1 MSIETDLSTSPYFD
15 DYQESKDYYKI
26 LFQPSVPV
34 QVRELNQLQT
44 ILQKQIE
51 KFGDTILKRGTI
63 ISGCQFSFHTAIP
76 YVKLRDTTTR
86 NTAANV
92 SAYEGLFVRN
102 SANLVS
108 RVIASNTGF
117 EGQDPDLKTLYLE
130 YVNNG
135 DSGDVSKYANGQI
148 LTVYNN
154 EYRIHNVT
162 INGGSSGFSNS
173 DSLVILSAIEV
184 QNTTGGTQF
193 ANGGVFNSGDVI
205 TQDSTQARAEI
216 ISVNNTANTS
226 AVVLRIKPIAG
237 ELAISNSDSWS
248 FSTGFNIVSDGGV
261 EGVVSGFIGEG
272 ATGSI
277 TTSGTG
283 IVANVAVATQG
294 SGYYVEP
301 YATVSTTTASNT
313 QINSLDLRADNFVA
327 NVVVATVRDSAGFA
341 YGVSVS
347 EGTIYQK
354 EHFLRTNP
362 QFMIIDKYANTPNA
376 ISVGFSTQESIV
388 DTATDNSLF
397 DNASGFLNENAPG
410 ANRLKLQPI
419 LDYKND
425 TEAENSPE
433 FLPLVKFSEGRFY
446 YQSTSPEFSELE
458 EELARR
464 TYEESGNYVLDQFNI
479 ATRSTLSIAN
489 SDTHFSYVIDPGHAY
504 IDGYRVKTIA
514 NYAQNVEKATQV
526 EEFSNTAFDLVYG
539 NYVRTN
545 EFAGLQDFSAGKQ
558 VSLRDNAIQYLS
570 QHPGEDIA
578 NVVSSGS
585 TEIGTARIRSVVY
598 SGEGEGSPDGVYRI
612 YLFDIR
618 MNPGKNFRDVKSIY
632 SDNASSVHGIA
643 DIILEPIAG
652 SSGTEGAVLK
662 ETNRNSLV
670 LNTEKPLK
678 TAANVEY
685 KFRTTDIVTVS
696 TAGQLSVQAETDAV
710 WPYSGQLT
718 TFEERE
724 LIIIPEDN
732 LIDTTVIATTNTY
745 SSDRIEGGTGFI
757 TALDSGDYIYVADGA
772 NNAVLRVTSI
782 QSDSVLDFAPADALS
797 GLSGAITISRC
808 YPKGIPAPLSR
819 RVGSTA
825 EVSGTALTVDLD
837 ITLASSSSATV
848 VSTQRFTAAAS
859 TPVEKQAVRNLFVK
873 IDTSTHAQGTN
884 GPWCLGFPDIIRLRN
899 VYQGTTTSSP
909 NITDDFYVDA
919 NHNENY
925 YDLGYLYLR
934 PNSNLTLAA
943 NTQLLVEFD
952 YTKCVGASAGAGVK
966 TVSSYTINDEV
977 PLANLSSTVST
988 LEIPEFVSKS
998 GDYYDLRECFD
1009 FRPVTANTVAEA
1021 TVANSAPV
1029 NPAEP
1034 TESTRFGSANNLLFP
1049 VPEGD
1054 MFCNL
1059 SYYKPRKDIIIVKS
1073 DGDFEILT
1081 GAERPEIKTP
1091 SQLNLY
1097 QSTIPAYP
1105 SLPENLSLQ
1114 VQTILNTN
1122 MGGDTSV
1129 QRRRDRYTISTS
1141 PVDQQVRGYT
1151 MEEIA
1156 KLEKRISIL
1165 EYYVNLSETEDEV
1178 KNKVIPSSVDST
1190 LERFKFGFF
1199 VDNFVD
1205 TSFTDLDSRELSS
1218 TIYEGLL
1225 YPSRDQYNVSMDFD
1239 ESSSGYITTYT
1250 AKLANNRKKL
1260 LGQPNVTDGPVIQPQ
1275 PPTPEEPEEE
1285 PTVPETTVTLGSTS
1299 QFFSNHNTHITLTNK
1314 GKTYNQGSKRVFTL
1328 SSLPEANGTD
1338 VTIEFNVYGGKDR
1351 IEIYQSTNPDS
1362 FPESSLIYSS
1372 SDGTG
1377 IISNLT
1383 AARKREL
1390 NNLNLQVNIKT
1401 TYGVNFS
1408 NRWATDKD
1416 YQPSSFLGDN
1426 NYWMTGVGKITFP
1439 YDFSKGRYIRVVVVK
1454 GSPNYSYYITYPSDV
1469 IGSPQPE
1476 PVPEPVLP
1484 PEDNTLYDYSPVR
1497 PKPVITVDDGLRKPV
1512 REEPDVW
1519 RNPTEIPQE
1528 PLPTNKVE
1536 VKKPIKPLRSK
1547 LQRSYDKVTGQPAKN
1562 RMLRTIKYEYGD
1574 IP

>member
-15 DYQESKDYYKI
+15 DYQESNDYYKI

-51 KFGDTILKRGTI
+51 KFGDAILKRGTI
-63 ISGCQFSFHTAIP
+63 INGCQFSFHTAIP
-76 YVKLRDTTTR
+76 FVKLRDTTTR
-86 NTAANV
+86 NTAVDV
-92 SAYEGLFVRN
+92 SGYEGLFVRN
-102 SANLVS
+102 SANLVG
-108 RVIASNTGF
+108 RVIDSKLGF

-135 DSGDVSKYANGQI
+135 DSGEVSKYANGQV

-154 EYRIHNVT
+154 EYRIHNVS

-193 ANGGVFNSGDVI
+193 ANGATFESGDVI
-205 TQDSTQARAEI
+205 TQDSTLARAEI
-216 ISVNNTANTS
+216 VSVDETANS
-226 AVVLRIKPIAG
+226 AAVVLKIKPIAG
-237 ELAISNSDSWS
+237 ELSIANTSSWN
-248 FSTGFNIVSDGGV
+248 FSSGFNIVSDGGA
-261 EGVVSGFIGEG
+261 EGVLSGFIGQG

-277 TTSGTG
+277 TTSATG
-283 IVANVAVATQG
+283 IVTNVTVATQG

-301 YATVSTTTASNT
+301 FATISTTTASNT
-313 QINSLDLRADNFVA
+313 QINTLDLRADNFVA
-327 NVVVATVRDSAGFA
+327 NVVVATVRDSVGFA

-354 EHFLRTNP
+354 GHFLRTNP
-362 QFMIIDKYANTPNA
+362 QFIIVDKYANTPNA
-376 ISVGFSTQESIV
+376 ISVGFTTQESII

-410 ANRLKLQPI
+410 ANRLKLEPI

-425 TEAENSPE
+425 VEAEASPE

-464 TYEESGNYVLDQFNI
+464 TYEESGNYVLDQFNVT
-479 ATRSTLSIAN
+479 TRSTLSIAN

-514 NYAQNVEKATQV
+514 NYAQNVEKATEV
-526 EEFSNTAFDLVYG
+526 EEFSNTVFDLVYG

-558 VSLRDNAIQYLS
+558 VSLRDTAIKYIS
-570 QHPGEDIA
+570 EHPGDDVA
-578 NVVSSGS
+578 NVVSTGS

-598 SGEGEGSPDGVYRI
+598 SGEGEGSPDGVYRV

-643 DIILEPIAG
+643 DIILERIVG
-652 SSGTEGAVLK
+652 SDLEGAVLK
-662 ETNRNSLV
+662 ETNRNSLI
-670 LNTEKPLK
+670 LNTEKPLR

-685 KFRTTDIVTVS
+685 KFRTTDIVPVS
-696 TAGQLSVQAETDAV
+696 TAGQLSVIAETNAV

-724 LIIIPEDN
+724 LIITPEDN
-732 LIDTTVIATTNTY
+732 LIDTTTIATTSSYNANT
-745 SSDRIEGGTGFI
+745 INGGTGFI
-757 TALDSGDYIYVADGA
+757 AALDSGDYIYVSDGA
-772 NNAVLRVTSI
+772 SNNAILRVTSI
-782 QSDSVLDFAPADALS
+782 NSDVGLSYAPTGALS
-797 GLSGAITISRC
+797 SWSGSITISRC

-819 RVGSTA
+819 RIGSTA
-825 EVSGTALTVDLD
+825 QVSGTTLTVDLD
-837 ITLASSSSATV
+837 IDLAASANVTV
-848 VSTQRFTAAAS
+848 VSTQRFTAAS
-859 TPVEKQAVRNLFVK
+859 SSPVEKEAVRNLFVK
-873 IDTSTHAQGTN
+873 IDTSTHARGTS

-899 VYQGTTTSSP
+899 VYQGNTTSSP

-934 PNSNLTLAA
+934 PNSSLTLTAG
-943 NTQLLVEFD
+943 TQLLVEFD
-952 YTKCVGASAGAGVK
+952 YTKCVGSNAGAGVK
-966 TVSSYTINDEV
+966 TVGSYTIDDEV
-977 PLANLSSTVST
+977 PLANLTSTVST
-988 LEIPEFVSKS
+988 LEIPEFISKS

-1021 TVANSAPV
+1021 TVAASAPV

-1034 TESTRFGSANNLLFP
+1034 TESTRFGNTSPNLLFP

-1059 SYYKPRKDIIIVKS
+1059 SYYKPRKDVIVVKS

-1081 GAERPEIKTP
+1081 GSDRPEIKTP

-1097 QSTIPAYP
+1097 QSTIPPYP

-1122 MGGDTSV
+1122 VGGDTSV
-1129 QRRRDRYTISTS
+1129 QRRRDRFTISTS
-1141 PVDQQVRGYT
+1141 PIDQQVRGYT

-1156 KLEKRISIL
+1156 KLERRIAIL

-1225 YPSRDQYNVSMDFD
+1225 YPSREQYNVFMDFD
-1239 ESSSGYITTYT
+1239 ESSSEYVTNYT
-1250 AKLANNRKKL
+1250 AKLIKNRRKL
-1260 LGQPNVTDGPVIQPQ
+1260 LGQPNVTDGPVIQPI
-1275 PPTPEEPEEE
+1275 PPTPEQPQEE
-1285 PTVPETTVTLGSTS
+1285 PQVPETVITVGTVSR
-1299 QFFSNHNTHITLTNK
+1299 FISNENK
-1314 GKTYNQGSKRVFTL
+1314 TPTGREETIFTL
-1328 SSLPEANGTD
+1328 SNEATSSGSPI
-1338 VTIEFNVYGGKDR
+1338 TIEFNVYTGKDR
-1351 IEIYQSTNPDS
+1351 FMIYQSNNPNS
-1362 FPESSLIYSS
+1362 FPESSLIYTS
-1372 SDGTG
+1372 SDAG
-1377 IISNLT
+1377 IISNIT
-1383 AARKREL
+1383 APRKREL
-1390 NNLNLQVNIKT
+1390 QNLDLQTNLSIL
-1401 TYGVNFS
+1401 S
-1408 NRWATDKD
+1408 NRWTIDKN
-1416 YQPSSFLGDN
+1416 YQPRSYLADN
-1426 NYWMTGVGKITFP
+1426 NYWMTGVGVMTFP
-1439 YDFSKGRYIRVVVVK
+1439 YDYSKGRYIKIVVLK
-1454 GSPNYSYYITYPSDV
+1454 GSPHHSYYITYPSDV
-1469 IGSPQPE
+1469 IDSPQPE
-1476 PVPEPVLP
+1476 PVPQPVLP
-1484 PEDNTLYDYSPVR
+1484 PADDTLYNYQPVR
-1497 PKPVITVDDGLRKPV
+1497 PKPIITIDDGLRKPV
-1512 REEPDVW
+1512 REKPDVW
-1519 RNPTEIPQE
+1519 RNPRETPKE
-1528 PLPTNKVE
+1528 PLPTRNIE

-1547 LQRSYDKVTGQPAKN
+1547 LQRSYDIVTGQPAKN
-1562 RMLRTIKYEYGD
+1562 RMLRTIKYEYGET
-1574 IP
+1574 P